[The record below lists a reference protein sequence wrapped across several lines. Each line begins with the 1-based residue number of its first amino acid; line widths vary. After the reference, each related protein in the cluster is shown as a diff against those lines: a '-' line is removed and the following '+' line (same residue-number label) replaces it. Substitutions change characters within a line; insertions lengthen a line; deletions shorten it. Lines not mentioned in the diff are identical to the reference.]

1 VRIIGPSLM
10 EWPSRVRT
18 LFPVVLAGLGA
29 TTVVGPPL
37 LGWSAL
43 RLARSVSAAES
54 DRARA
59 SNVGVAGVAGVAM
72 ATVVAGTVVARRRFL
87 TNTAT
92 AARDLDPGFREP
104 PVSPLVSTGPGSF
117 VDPRAVGREG
127 ARYVGTATTGDDVRF
142 VTGAEP
148 IAEPIRVFVG
158 LDAGASVQ
166 QRVDL
171 AMAEL
176 RRTGAFD
183 RSHLVI
189 QAPAGTG
196 YANATPV
203 DVVELLSRGDCASVA
218 VGYGLLP
225 SFLSL
230 NRVDLARRTQLTLL
244 EAIAAE
250 CDSRGRRSAGSAG
263 SAGSGRPRLLL
274 YGESL
279 GAKVQQAA
287 CAAGIADLDRFG
299 IDAALWVGTP
309 GGADYDDVHRA
320 FDPVAVTLDRP
331 EQIDQV
337 LRARPTPRVWFL
349 EHDGDPVVRFRSDL
363 AHTRPTWLSPAQGRG
378 VPVDMQWRIG
388 VTWAQVLVDTLYATD
403 MSPGDFRSH
412 GHDYR
417 ADLGAVV
424 TEAFGLAPV
433 DAQDG
438 WAERREIRLRE
449 LEVRRAEQVRG
460 SLNPQRPRAPKA
472 SSP

>member
-1 VRIIGPSLM
+1 
-10 EWPSRVRT
+10 
-18 LFPVVLAGLGA
+18 
-29 TTVVGPPL
+29 
-37 LGWSAL
+37 
-43 RLARSVSAAES
+43 
-54 DRARA
+54 
-59 SNVGVAGVAGVAM
+59 
-72 ATVVAGTVVARRRFL
+72 
-87 TNTAT
+87 
-92 AARDLDPGFREP
+92 EP

-117 VDPRAVGREG
+117 VDPRGVGREG

-263 SAGSGRPRLLL
+263 SGRPRLLL

-309 GGADYDDVHRA
+309 GGVDYDDVHRA

-331 EQIDQV
+331 EQIEQV
-337 LRARPTPRVWFL
+337 LRERPTPRVWFL

-363 AHTRPTWLSPAQGRG
+363 AHTRPRWLSPAQGRG
-378 VPVDMQWRIG
+378 VPPDMQWRIG

-438 WAERREIRLRE
+438 WVDRREIRLRE

-460 SLNPQRPRAPKA
+460 SLAFQRPRAPEA
-472 SSP
+472 TSP

>member
-1 VRIIGPSLM
+1 MRIIGPSLM

-18 LFPVVLAGLGA
+18 LFPVALAGLGA
-29 TTVVGPPL
+29 TTVLGPPL
-37 LGWSAL
+37 VGWSAL

-54 DRARA
+54 NRARA
-59 SNVGVAGVAGVAM
+59 SSVGVGIGAGVA
-72 ATVVAGTVVARRRFL
+72 VAGLVAGSVVARRRFL
-87 TNTAT
+87 TNTAN

-104 PVSPLVSTGPGSF
+104 PASPLVSTGPGSL
-117 VDPRAVGREG
+117 VDPRGVGREG
-127 ARYVGTATTGDDVRF
+127 ARYVGTASTGDDVHF

-230 NRVDLARRTQLTLL
+230 NRVDLARRTQQALI

-250 CDSRGRRSAGSAG
+250 CDRRSERSGR
-263 SAGSGRPRLLL
+263 SGRPRLLL

-287 CAAGIADLDRFG
+287 LGAGVADLDRLG

-309 GGADYDDVHRA
+309 GGVDYDDVHRA
-320 FDPVAVTLDRP
+320 FDSVAVTLDRP
-331 EQIDQV
+331 EQMDQV
-337 LRARPTPRVWFL
+337 LRERPTPRVWFL
-349 EHDGDPVVRFRSDL
+349 EHDGDPVVRFRADL
-363 AHTRPTWLSPAQGRG
+363 AHTRPRWLAPAQGRG
-378 VPVDMQWRIG
+378 VPPDMQWRIG

-403 MSPGDFRSH
+403 MSPGDFRSQ

-424 TEAFGLAPV
+424 TEAFGLTPV
-433 DAQDG
+433 DVQDD
-438 WAERREIRLRE
+438 WVERREIKLRE
-449 LEVRRAEQVRG
+449 LEVRRAGQVRG
-460 SLNPQRPRAPKA
+460 SLKA
-472 SSP
+472 

>member
-1 VRIIGPSLM
+1 MRIIGPSLM

-18 LFPVVLAGLGA
+18 LFPVALAGLGA
-29 TTVVGPPL
+29 TTVLGPPL
-37 LGWSAL
+37 VGWSAL

-54 DRARA
+54 NRARA
-59 SNVGVAGVAGVAM
+59 SSVGVGIGAGVA
-72 ATVVAGTVVARRRFL
+72 VAGLVAGSVVARRRFL
-87 TNTAT
+87 TNTAN

-104 PVSPLVSTGPGSF
+104 PASPLVSTGPGSL
-117 VDPRAVGREG
+117 VDPRGVGREG
-127 ARYVGTATTGDDVRF
+127 ARYVGTASTGDDVRF

-196 YANATPV
+196 SANATPV
-203 DVVELLSRGDCASVA
+203 DAVELLSRGDCASVA

-230 NRVDLARRTQLTLL
+230 NRVDLARRTQRALL

-263 SAGSGRPRLLL
+263 SARSERPRLLL

-287 CAAGIADLDRFG
+287 LGAGVADLDRLG

-309 GGADYDDVHRA
+309 GGVDYDDVHRA
-320 FDPVAVTLDRP
+320 FDSVAVTLDRP
-331 EQIDQV
+331 EQMDQV
-337 LRARPTPRVWFL
+337 LRERPTPRVWFL
-349 EHDGDPVVRFRSDL
+349 EHDGDPVVRFRADL
-363 AHTRPTWLSPAQGRG
+363 AHTRPRWLAPAQGRG
-378 VPVDMQWRIG
+378 VPPDMQWRIG

-403 MSPGDFRSH
+403 MSPGDFRSQ

-424 TEAFGLAPV
+424 TEAFGLTPV
-433 DAQDG
+433 DVQDD
-438 WAERREIRLRE
+438 WVERREIRLRE
-449 LEVRRAEQVRG
+449 LEVRRAGQVRG
-460 SLNPQRPRAPKA
+460 SLNA
-472 SSP
+472 

>member
-1 VRIIGPSLM
+1 MRIIGPSLM

-18 LFPVVLAGLGA
+18 LFPVALAGLGA
-29 TTVVGPPL
+29 TTVLAPPL
-37 LGWSAL
+37 VGWSAL

-54 DRARA
+54 NRARA
-59 SNVGVAGVAGVAM
+59 SSVGVGIGAGVA
-72 ATVVAGTVVARRRFL
+72 VAGLVAGSVVARRRFL
-87 TNTAT
+87 TNTAN

-104 PVSPLVSTGPGSF
+104 PASPLVSTGHGSL
-117 VDPRAVGREG
+117 VDPRGVGREG
-127 ARYVGTATTGDDVRF
+127 ARYVGTASTGDDVRF
-142 VTGAEP
+142 ITGAEP

-230 NRVDLARRTQLTLL
+230 NRVDLARHTQQALI

-250 CDSRGRRSAGSAG
+250 CDRRSERSERSGR
-263 SAGSGRPRLLL
+263 SGRPRLLL

-287 CAAGIADLDRFG
+287 LGAGVADLDRLG

-309 GGADYDDVHRA
+309 GGVDYDDVHRA
-320 FDPVAVTLDRP
+320 FDSVAVTLDRP
-331 EQIDQV
+331 EQMDQV
-337 LRARPTPRVWFL
+337 LRERPTPRVWFL
-349 EHDGDPVVRFRSDL
+349 EHDGDPVVRFRADL
-363 AHTRPTWLSPAQGRG
+363 AHTRPRWLAPAQGRG
-378 VPVDMQWRIG
+378 VPPDMQWRIG

-403 MSPGDFRSH
+403 MSPGDFRSQ

-424 TEAFGLAPV
+424 TEAFGLTPV
-433 DAQDG
+433 DVQDD
-438 WAERREIRLRE
+438 WVERREIRLRE
-449 LEVRRAEQVRG
+449 LEVRRAGQVRG
-460 SLNPQRPRAPKA
+460 SLKA
-472 SSP
+472 

>member
-1 VRIIGPSLM
+1 MRIIGPSLM

-18 LFPVVLAGLGA
+18 LFPVALAGLGA
-29 TTVVGPPL
+29 TIVFGPPL
-37 LGWSAL
+37 VGWSTF
-43 RLARSVSAAES
+43 RLARSVSAA
-54 DRARA
+54 DGARV
-59 SNVGVAGVAGVAM
+59 SGIGVGLGVGAGVAVVGL
-72 ATVVAGTVVARRRFL
+72 VAGTVVARRRFL
-87 TNTAT
+87 TNTAN
-92 AARDLDPGFREP
+92 AARHLDPGFRQP
-104 PVSPLVSTGPGSF
+104 PVSPLVSTGPGSL
-117 VDPRAVGREG
+117 VDPRGVGREG
-127 ARYVGTATTGDDVRF
+127 ARYVGTATTGDDARF
-142 VTGAEP
+142 VTGADP
-148 IAEPIRVFVG
+148 IADPIRVFVG

-230 NRVDLARRTQLTLL
+230 NRVDVARHTQGALL

-250 CDSRGRRSAGSAG
+250 CDRRSARSAR
-263 SAGSGRPRLLL
+263 SARPRLLL

-287 CAAGIADLDRFG
+287 LTAGVADLDRLG
-299 IDAALWVGTP
+299 INATLWVGTP
-309 GGADYDDVHRA
+309 GGVDYDDVHRA
-320 FDPVAVTLDRP
+320 FDSVAVTLERP
-331 EQIDQV
+331 EQMEQV
-337 LRARPTPRVWFL
+337 LRERPTPRVWFL
-349 EHDGDPVVRFRSDL
+349 EHDGDPVVRFRPDL

-378 VPVDMQWRIG
+378 VPPDMQWRMG

-403 MSPGDFRSH
+403 VSSGDFRSR

-424 TEAFGLAPV
+424 TEAFELAPV

-438 WAERREIRLRE
+438 WVERREIRLRE
-449 LEVRRAEQVRG
+449 LEVRRAKQVRG
-460 SLNPQRPRAPKA
+460 SLEP
-472 SSP
+472 

>member
-1 VRIIGPSLM
+1 MRIIGPSLM

-18 LFPVVLAGLGA
+18 LFPVALAGLGA
-29 TTVVGPPL
+29 TTVLAPPL
-37 LGWSAL
+37 VGWSAL

-54 DRARA
+54 NRARA
-59 SNVGVAGVAGVAM
+59 SSIGVGIGAGVA
-72 ATVVAGTVVARRRFL
+72 VAGLVAGSVVARRRFL
-87 TNTAT
+87 TNTAN

-104 PVSPLVSTGPGSF
+104 PVSPLVSTGPGSL
-117 VDPRAVGREG
+117 VDPRGVGREG
-127 ARYVGTATTGDDVRF
+127 ARYVGTATIGDDVHF
-142 VTGAEP
+142 VTGADP
-148 IAEPIRVFVG
+148 IADPIRVFVG

-196 YANATPV
+196 YANATLV

-230 NRVDLARRTQLTLL
+230 NRVDLARHTQQALI

-250 CDSRGRRSAGSAG
+250 SDRRCER
-263 SAGSGRPRLLL
+263 SGRPRLLL

-287 CAAGIADLDRFG
+287 LGAGVADLDRLG

-309 GGADYDDVHRA
+309 GGVDYDGVHRA

-337 LRARPTPRVWFL
+337 LRERPTPRVWFL
-349 EHDGDPVVRFRSDL
+349 EHDGDPVVRFRPDL
-363 AHTRPTWLSPAQGRG
+363 AHTRPRWLSPAQGRG
-378 VPVDMQWRIG
+378 VPPDMQWRIG

-433 DAQDG
+433 DVQDD
-438 WAERREIRLRE
+438 WVQRREMRLRE
-449 LEVRRAEQVRG
+449 LEVRRAGQVRG
-460 SLNPQRPRAPKA
+460 SLRP
-472 SSP
+472 

>member
-1 VRIIGPSLM
+1 MRIIGPSLM

-18 LFPVVLAGLGA
+18 LFPVALAGLGA
-29 TTVVGPPL
+29 ATVVGPPL
-37 LGWSAL
+37 VGWSAL
-43 RLARSVSAAES
+43 RLARFVSAAES
-54 DRARA
+54 NRARA
-59 SNVGVAGVAGVAM
+59 SGVAGVA
-72 ATVVAGTVVARRRFL
+72 VAGLFAGSVVARRRFL
-87 TNTAT
+87 TNTAN

-104 PVSPLVSTGPGSF
+104 PASPLVSTGPGSF
-117 VDPRAVGREG
+117 VDPRGVGREG

-142 VTGAEP
+142 VTGADP

-158 LDAGASVQ
+158 LDAGSSVQ

-230 NRVDLARRTQLTLL
+230 NRVDLARRTQQALI

-250 CDSRGRRSAGSAG
+250 CDARGRRSAGSAG
-263 SAGSGRPRLLL
+263 SARSGRPMLLL

-287 CAAGIADLDRFG
+287 LEAGVADLDRLG

-309 GGADYDDVHRA
+309 GGVDYDDVHRA

-331 EQIDQV
+331 EQMAQV
-337 LRARPTPRVWFL
+337 LRERPTPRVWFL
-349 EHDGDPVVRFRSDL
+349 EHDGDPVVRFRPDL
-363 AHTRPTWLSPAQGRG
+363 AHTRPRWLSPAQGRG
-378 VPVDMQWRIG
+378 VPPDMQWRMG

-403 MSPGDFRSH
+403 VSPGDFRSH

-424 TEAFGLAPV
+424 TEAFGLAPL
-433 DAQDG
+433 DAQAG
-438 WAERREIRLRE
+438 WVERRERRLRE

-460 SLNPQRPRAPKA
+460 SLEAQRPRAPEA
-472 SSP
+472 TSP

>member
-1 VRIIGPSLM
+1 MRIIGPSLM

-18 LFPVVLAGLGA
+18 LFPVALTGVGA

-37 LGWSAL
+37 VGWSVL
-43 RLARSVSAAES
+43 RLARSVSAADS

-59 SNVGVAGVAGVAM
+59 SGMGVGVGVASVAV
-72 ATVVAGTVVARRRFL
+72 VSLVAGTVVARRRFV
-87 TNTAT
+87 TNTAN

-104 PVSPLVSTGPGSF
+104 PVSPLVSTGPGSL
-117 VDPRAVGREG
+117 VDPRGVGREG

-148 IAEPIRVFVG
+148 ITDPIRVFVG

-230 NRVDLARRTQLTLL
+230 NRVDLARRTQQALL
-244 EAIAAE
+244 EAITAE
-250 CDSRGRRSAGSAG
+250 CDERSARSA
-263 SAGSGRPRLLL
+263 RPRLLL
-274 YGESL
+274 FGESL

-287 CAAGIADLDRFG
+287 LAAGVADLDRFG

-309 GGADYDDVHRA
+309 GGVDYDDVHRA
-320 FDPVAVTLDRP
+320 FDHVAVTLDRP
-331 EQIDQV
+331 AQIEQV
-337 LRARPTPRVWFL
+337 LRERPTPRVWFL

-378 VPVDMQWRIG
+378 VPPDMQWRIG
-388 VTWAQVLVDTLYATD
+388 VTWAQVLVDTLFATD
-403 MSPGDFRSH
+403 VSPGDFHSH

-433 DAQDG
+433 DAQAG
-438 WAERREIRLRE
+438 WVERREIRLRE

-460 SLNPQRPRAPKA
+460 SLEAQRPRAPKA
-472 SSP
+472 TSP